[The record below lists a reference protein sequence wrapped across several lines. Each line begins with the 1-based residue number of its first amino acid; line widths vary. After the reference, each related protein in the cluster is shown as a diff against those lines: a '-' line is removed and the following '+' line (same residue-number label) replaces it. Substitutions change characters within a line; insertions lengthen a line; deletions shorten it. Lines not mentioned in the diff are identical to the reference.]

1 MKHSLKHY
9 LFKLKWIVAIAIFVV
24 FTGFVGENCVINRLL
39 QQQEIAQ
46 LKSEIDEYDRKFKAD
61 GDELKRLSLDKDAIT
76 EMARQRYLMKKP
88 NEDIYV
94 FQDENN

>member
-24 FTGFVGENCVINRLL
+24 FTGFVGENCVVNRLL

>member
-9 LFKLKWIVAIAIFVV
+9 LFKLKWIVAIAVFVV
-24 FTGFVGENCVINRLL
+24 FTGFVGEHCVINRLL

-46 LKSEIDEYDRKFKAD
+46 LKSEIDEYERKFQAD
-61 GDELKRLSLDKDAIT
+61 SKELKRLSIDKEAIT
-76 EMARQRYLMKKP
+76 EVARQRYLMKKP

-94 FQDENN
+94 FQDDNN